1 MLNLNYRRVG
11 DINFWNQN
19 ELSDLFWVVKD
30 FVLGGYSPTRTY
42 TLSLEVHQVFLVSF
56 FFFVTGSFRQI
67 SPHHRLTRHQILW
80 TPEKTWRFGQRPPG
94 WASAGHVETQERLL
108 IFSVDAG
115 SKTSDKGR
123 AAAERLVNEMVQDF
137 GEVGQKVDRLPNSFR
152 IWICLDIK
160 AKHTHTHI

>member
-1 MLNLNYRRVG
+1 MKY
-11 DINFWNQN
+11 IS
-19 ELSDLFWVVKD
+19 ELFGVVRD
-30 FVLGGYSPTRTY
+30 FVLRGYSTTRTY
-42 TLSLEVHQVFLVSF
+42 TLSLKVHQVFLVSF

-67 SPHHRLTRHQILW
+67 SPHNRLTRHQILW

-94 WASAGHVETQERLL
+94 WANVGHVETQERLL

-137 GEVGQKVDRLPNSFR
+137 FGGGWAKRLDRLSNSFR